1 MECCLD
7 ITCNAA
13 LYRILESLKDE
24 LKFVFVVSECNLKGG
39 TESDNYDFS
48 HDNYKLSIRIT
59 KSSSEKCER
68 CWHLNES
75 VGKIDKAPTICQRC
89 FDNVHGDGECR
100 TYA

>member
-1 MECCLD
+1 MD
-7 ITCNAA
+7 
-13 LYRILESLKDE
+13 
-24 LKFVFVVSECNLKGG
+24 FVVSECNLKGG

-48 HDNYKLSIRIT
+48 HDNFKLSIRIT
-59 KSSSEKCER
+59 KSSNKKCER

-75 VGKIDKAPTICQRC
+75 VGKIDKASTICQRC